1 MKFLLGLVCGVLIA
15 LGMSGRAQVSISVFG
30 ISKHS
35 ERGYC
40 EKNPGLAI
48 NYHLAPDLRVQAGF
62 YKNSLCERSNAVA
75 LPWCF
80 AHFGPF
86 CTGLAPIVVTGYAPR
101 AEFVML
107 PIASYEQK
115 SFAVDAIGALWD
127 SKWVIGLGLR
137 FPI

>member
-48 NYHLAPDLRVQAGF
+48 NYHLAPDLRVLAGF
-62 YKNSLCERSNAVA
+62 YKNSLCEHSNVLA
-75 LPWCF
+75 LPWCPIHVGTLCAGF
-80 AHFGPF
+80 
-86 CTGLAPIVVTGYAPR
+86 APILVTGYSER
-101 AEFVML
+101 ASFVML
-107 PIASYEQK
+107 PVASYEQK
-115 SFAVDAIGALWD
+115 SFAIDAIGGIWD
-127 SKWVIGLGLR
+127 SKWVIGLGVR
-137 FPI
+137 FPL